1 MHLPRSLV
9 LLILLPFTAFSVW
22 VLSQVGYLGLFTA
35 NLHPAG
41 LQVLAD
47 LVIACTLGIVWIWRD
62 ARAQGR
68 NPIPF
73 VLLTLG
79 LGSIGLLLYLLMR
92 PAPTAAR

>member
-1 MHLPRSLV
+1 M
-9 LLILLPFTAFSVW
+9 
-22 VLSQVGYLGLFTA
+22 
-35 NLHPAG
+35 
-41 LQVLAD
+41 LAD

-92 PAPTAAR
+92 PAPTTAR